1 MAETPA
7 AQPAKRSIAQ
17 LASLAAPQAAPQYQE
32 ANFIIRVAVFHDIAN
47 ADSAYQRLSSFGPT
61 RIVKEVG
68 ANGPLYRVE
77 IGPLDNK
84 SDADAAL
91 TTAFG
96 SGFDGASLVS
106 DDATRVSM
114 R

>member
-1 MAETPA
+1 
-7 AQPAKRSIAQ
+7 
-17 LASLAAPQAAPQYQE
+17 
-32 ANFIIRVAVFHDIAN
+32 VFPDIAN
-47 ADSAYQRLSSFGPT
+47 ADNAYQRLSSFGPT
-61 RIVKEVG
+61 RIVRAVG
-68 ANGPLYRVE
+68 VNGPLYRVE

-91 TTAFG
+91 TTAQG